1 MHLHHFISVGWSQMS
16 PTSAEIVCVVIE
28 QNSLSQSSSH
38 NYFLEWFAY
47 RKEPIRR
54 KFLLSRSLGGR
65 VGDIGWDV
73 RDLSPAW
80 PANLAFEALMEE
92 TGYGKS
98 LKNYFSEKLR
108 LGAQAKL
115 FGIQMTYCGT
125 VM

>member
-1 MHLHHFISVGWSQMS
+1 MSQ
-16 PTSAEIVCVVIE
+16 TSAEILWVVTE
-28 QNSLSQSSSH
+28 QNSLSQSSYH
-38 NYFLEWFAY
+38 NYFLEWFACK
-47 RKEPIRR
+47 KEPIRR

-80 PANLAFEALMEE
+80 PANLAFEALTEE

-98 LKNYFSEKLR
+98 LKNYFSERLR

-125 VM
+125 VCEGGAVSPLVH